1 VNVSGRLARST
12 GNARKG
18 VVMKTVFYIAVLGIA
33 LVLFVIFLSQ
43 LKLGAVSSEVA
54 QKLCGVFGC

>member
-1 VNVSGRLARST
+1 
-12 GNARKG
+12 
-18 VVMKTVFYIAVLGIA
+18 MKTVFYIAVLGIA